1 MPTVLIG
8 IVFMKNRRLIMA
20 GTLLVAVFAFLTF
33 QNHFGGKSN
42 KITLIVPVEHRALA
56 DMANGFGQE
65 IRDSLPKNTY
75 DLHIVNAMGD
85 RHVMRT
91 LVEQAGRRGDKVVA
105 TIGTEMTLMASHALR
120 DVPVVG
126 LDVTT
131 EVSAENGRVTGV
143 YEGETKPCFTFILE
157 AIPTLKKVTLL
168 YTPSDKIEKQ
178 LSNLERT
185 ASEHG
190 IAIQKIVVQSLA
202 DLNTLAHHIDGD
214 SGAIF
219 ILKDI
224 MLASGAATLKKI
236 AEQKNIPFIASDEGS
251 VINGAAFAVGNSE
264 YDIGRAG
271 GALAVQIIQGSS
283 PKDLAMKPAAAYQVF
298 INPASCS
305 RQGVDHAQVER
316 TAKARGYPLQIKNE
330 Q

>member
-1 MPTVLIG
+1 
-8 IVFMKNRRLIMA
+8 MKNRRLIMA
-20 GTLLVAVFAFLTF
+20 GTLLMVVFAFFAF
-33 QNHFGGKSN
+33 QNYFGGKSN

-65 IRDSLPKNTY
+65 IRDNLPKNTY

-91 LVEQAGRRGDKVVA
+91 LIEQAGRRGDKVVA
-105 TIGTEMTLMASHALR
+105 TIGTELTLMASRVLR
-120 DVPVVG
+120 EVPVVG

-131 EVSAENGRVTGV
+131 EVGSENGRVTGV
-143 YEGETKPCFTFILE
+143 YEGETRPSFTFILE

-178 LSNLERT
+178 LRNLED
-185 ASEHG
+185 AAQEHG
-190 IAIQKIVVQSLA
+190 IALQKIVVQSLA
-202 DLNTLAHHIDGD
+202 DLNTLAHHIEGD

-264 YDIGRAG
+264 YDIGRTGA
-271 GALAVQIIQGSS
+271 ALAVQIVRGKS

-298 INPASCS
+298 INPVSCQK
-305 RQGVDHAQVER
+305 QGVDYVQVER
-316 TAKARGYPLQIKNE
+316 ASKARGYPLQIKNE
-330 Q
+330 

>member
-1 MPTVLIG
+1 MPIVLIG
-8 IVFMKNRRLIMA
+8 IEFMKNRRLLMA
-20 GTLLVAVFAFLTF
+20 GTLLIAVFAFLTF
-33 QNHFGGKSN
+33 QNHFGKKSN

-65 IRDSLPKNTY
+65 IRDNLPKNTY
-75 DLHIVNAMGD
+75 DLNIVNAMGD

-126 LDVTT
+126 LDVTS
-131 EVSAENGRVTGV
+131 EVTPENGRVTGV

-157 AIPTLKKVTLL
+157 AIPTLRKVTLL

-178 LSNLERT
+178 LSNLEHT
-185 ASEHG
+185 AMEHG
-190 IAIQKIVVQSLA
+190 IALQKIVVQSLA

-224 MLASGAATLKKI
+224 VLASGAATLKKI

-271 GALAVQIIQGSS
+271 AALAVQIVQDKS
-283 PKDLAMKPAAAYQVF
+283 PKDLPMKPAAAYQVF
-298 INPASCS
+298 INPISCQK
-305 RQGVDHAQVER
+305 QGIDYAQVER

>member
-1 MPTVLIG
+1 
-8 IVFMKNRRLIMA
+8 MKNRRLIMA
-20 GTLLVAVFAFLTF
+20 GTLLMAVFAFLAF
-33 QNHFGGKSN
+33 QNYFGGKSN
-42 KITLIVPVEHRALA
+42 KITLVVPVEHRALA

-65 IRDSLPKNTY
+65 IRDNLPKNTY

-91 LVEQAGRRGDKVVA
+91 LIEQAGRRGDKVVA
-105 TIGTEMTLMASHALR
+105 TIGTELTLMASRVLR
-120 DVPVVG
+120 EVPVVG

-131 EVSAENGRVTGV
+131 EVGPQNARVTGV
-143 YEGETKPCFTFILE
+143 YEGETRPSFTFILE

-178 LSNLERT
+178 LSNLED
-185 ASEHG
+185 AAQEHG
-190 IAIQKIVVQSLA
+190 IALQKIVVQSLA
-202 DLNTLAHHIDGD
+202 DLNTLAHHIEGD

-264 YDIGRAG
+264 YDIGRTGA
-271 GALAVQIIQGSS
+271 ALAVQIVRGKS

-298 INPASCS
+298 INPVSCQK
-305 RQGVDHAQVER
+305 QGVDYVQVER
-316 TAKARGYPLQIKNE
+316 ASKARGYPLQIKNE